1 MRGISIVIA
10 LAAAGAAMGQDATD
24 YAEAMH
30 KDAWLHHPI
39 YGDPS
44 FDSFE
49 RLPGNPVVRGA
60 APYEWPV
67 NGFLF
72 EDPQSG
78 HWFLYVGEYC
88 FGYAIEQG
96 NTPRCIVWRSMDKGG
111 SWERLGP
118 IFNEPPLFEGE
129 VSPATHAPDVSV
141 LFADGQY
148 HLCFDWA
155 TDNTTW
161 ENAAAP
167 PPDANSGAG
176 YAWSDRPE
184 GPFHAAPRPI
194 ASTRNMQPLLGKY
207 RRLYASTLIR
217 RANDWL
223 VLTLTD
229 SGPYYGWA
237 LLGMTAA
244 APEGPYTAPALLL
257 HPELPRFHPPLL
269 EFFPAFVHDGFV
281 YAPATSVAMNRN
293 YQALF
298 RVPIERALE
307 PDAWE
312 LFEAGSVW
320 HAEPVEHEHF
330 GIWGQTFAGF
340 VGADGMFN
348 VIFPSRDSNGM
359 GTINVASRPW
369 ATPFRE
375 RGFVLSG
382 HEAPSVSLLR
392 RGGPATRLDAEL
404 EPHGLVTIMWN
415 ARMPIGPNRVSSNA
429 TINSIMLTQYS
440 GLEMDGEDWK
450 LVEVDANGERRI
462 VAIGNGTLETT
473 RRAALEWSGDVLSLD
488 IEGCRVW
495 SGQWPG
501 GPGAFG
507 LVVASHSHARV
518 NRFALTGASPSAPF
532 RYLCGEA
539 LLGAA
544 QDVEKDW
551 EAIVDPCFY
560 YGAGAASKTPGVT
573 AKWNF
578 EGSRATLWSPRG
590 PNFGEAEIFIDNGPA
605 ISVNFN
611 APEWAPSQPIFM
623 RADLPY
629 GPHALT
635 IRATDGP
642 VPLDFLETE

>member
-1 MRGISIVIA
+1 MRGIPIVIA
-10 LAAAGAAMGQDATD
+10 IAAAGAAMGQGAID
-24 YAEAMH
+24 YAEAIH

-44 FDSFE
+44 FDAFE

-60 APYEWPV
+60 VPYEWPV

-88 FGYAIEQG
+88 FGYAIKPG
-96 NTPRCIVWRSMDKGG
+96 NTSRCIVWRSMDKGG

-118 IFNEPPLFEGE
+118 IFTEAPLFDGE

-141 LFADGQY
+141 LFADGRY

-167 PPDANSGAG
+167 PPDANSGAA

-184 GPFHAAPRPI
+184 GPFHAVPRPI
-194 ASTRNMQPLLGKY
+194 ASTRDMQPLRGKY
-207 RRLYASTLIR
+207 RRLYASTLVR

-244 APEGPYTAPALLL
+244 APEGPYSPPTLLL
-257 HPELPRFHPPLL
+257 HPETPRFHPPLL
-269 EFFPAFVHDGFV
+269 EFFPAFVHEGCI
-281 YAPATSVAMNRN
+281 YAPATSVAMSRN

-307 PDAWE
+307 PGAWE
-312 LFEAGSVW
+312 LFQAGSVW
-320 HAEPVEHEHF
+320 HAEPVEHEYF
-330 GIWGQTFAGF
+330 GIWGQTFSGF
-340 VGADGMFN
+340 VGADGRFSVM
-348 VIFPSRDSNGM
+348 FPSRDSNGM
-359 GTINVASRPW
+359 GTINLASRPW
-369 ATPFRE
+369 SMPFRD

-382 HEAPSVSLLR
+382 HDAPSVTLLR
-392 RGGPATRLDAEL
+392 RGGPATRLDTEL
-404 EPHGLVTIMWN
+404 ETRGLVTIMWN
-415 ARMPIGPNRVSSNA
+415 ATMPIGPNRVSSNA
-429 TINSIMLTQYS
+429 TINSIMLTRYS
-440 GLEMDGEDWK
+440 GLEIDGEDWK
-450 LVEVDANGERRI
+450 LVDVAPSGERRI
-462 VAIGNGTLETT
+462 VAIGNGTLDKT
-473 RRAALEWSGDVLSLD
+473 RRASVEWNGNIASLD
-488 IEGCRVW
+488 IDGCRVW
-495 SGQWPG
+495 SGQWPCS
-501 GPGAFG
+501 PGAFG
-507 LVVASHSHARV
+507 MIAAPHSHARV
-518 NRFALTGASPSAPF
+518 DRFALTGAKPSVPL

-544 QDVEKDW
+544 QNVEKDW
-551 EAIVDPCFY
+551 EAIVHPSFY
-560 YGAGAASKTPGVT
+560 YGAGAASKTPSVT

-590 PNFGEAEIFIDNGPA
+590 PGFGEAEISIDGGPA
-605 ISVNFN
+605 VSVNFN
-611 APEWAPSQPIFM
+611 APEWIPSQPVFM
-623 RADLPY
+623 RADLPN

-635 IRATDGP
+635 IRAADRP
-642 VPLDFLETE
+642 VPLDFLDTE